1 MTTRDTQE
9 KYAAALVACPPS
21 RRKERS
27 VYHCNS
33 AACHVKLKAFH
44 LGRSQCDRALELN
57 EGYVKALVRRILC
70 LEQLDEEREKRRG
83 EQDYLRGN
91 QELARGKPTPE
102 DKQGGQRNR
111 GLTGFGSIF
120 L

>member
-1 MTTRDTQE
+1 M
-9 KYAAALVACPPS
+9 
-21 RRKERS
+21 
-27 VYHCNS
+27 
-33 AACHVKLKAFH
+33 KLKAFH
-44 LGRSQCDRALELN
+44 LGRSQCDRALELD

-91 QELARGKPTPE
+91 QDLARGKPTPE

-120 L
+120 I